1 MRQTN
6 AGALLE
12 TDSAAGESTG
22 RFALSLMQ
30 ALGDNSALSG
40 CRRLKIKMTKIQFR
54 HICPLDCSREKMCL
68 VLPESDFMSAKIA
81 LISAFVALQV
91 ADILTTQH
99 VLAAG
104 GFEANPLG
112 VWAIERF
119 GAWWPLAKLAP
130 MALVA
135 VVMTRWPPR
144 YIVPAVALMAAVVAS
159 NAVQGDNSV
168 LARLILFSLAVS
180 CACWAAHR
188 AGAYHARLEE
198 RVRAL

>member
-1 MRQTN
+1 
-6 AGALLE
+6 
-12 TDSAAGESTG
+12 
-22 RFALSLMQ
+22 
-30 ALGDNSALSG
+30 
-40 CRRLKIKMTKIQFR
+40 
-54 HICPLDCSREKMCL
+54 
-68 VLPESDFMSAKIA
+68 MSAKIA
-81 LISAFVALQV
+81 LISTFVALQV

-104 GFEANPLG
+104 GFEANPIG

-135 VVMTRWPPR
+135 VVMMRWPPR

-159 NAVQGDNSV
+159 NAVQGNNSV
-168 LARLILFSLAVS
+168 LARLILFSIAVS

>member
-1 MRQTN
+1 MH
-6 AGALLE
+6 
-12 TDSAAGESTG
+12 S
-22 RFALSLMQ
+22 
-30 ALGDNSALSG
+30 
-40 CRRLKIKMTKIQFR
+40 
-54 HICPLDCSREKMCL
+54 
-68 VLPESDFMSAKIA
+68 MSAKVA
-81 LISAFVALQV
+81 LISAFIALQV
-91 ADILTTQH
+91 ADVLTTQH
-99 VLAAG
+99 VLAFG

-112 VWAIERF
+112 AWAMDHC

-159 NAVQGDNSV
+159 NAVQGNNSV

-180 CACWAAHR
+180 CACWAAYR
-188 AGAYHARLEE
+188 AGDYQGRLEE